1 VSRPVKITLGGQ
13 KLSLRTDAKPRYI
26 KELAEYVNSKI
37 ERARAPGKIA
47 TTQSLAL
54 LAAMTIAD
62 ELFQAR
68 EEKEQ
73 LERQVRERTQ
83 RILRYLQAEEE
94 QQHRASASASALA
107 QSELVE

>member
-1 VSRPVKITLGGQ
+1 MSRPVKITLGGQ

-26 KELAEYVNSKI
+26 KELADYVNDKI
-37 ERARAPGKIA
+37 DEARAPGKIA

-62 ELFQAR
+62 ELFQLR
-68 EEKEQ
+68 EEKER

-83 RILRYLQAEEE
+83 RILRYLDAEEE
-94 QQHRASASASALA
+94 NRAAAAGSA
-107 QSELVE
+107 QTELVE

>member
-1 VSRPVKITLGGQ
+1 VSRSVKVSLGGQ

-26 KELAEYVNSKI
+26 KELADYVNGKI
-37 ERARAPGKIA
+37 EQARSSGKIA

-68 EEKEQ
+68 DQKEQ
-73 LERQVRERTQ
+73 LERHVRERMR
-83 RILRYLQAEEE
+83 RILRYLEADDAQ
-94 QQHRASASASALA
+94 RADAL

>member
-1 VSRPVKITLGGQ
+1 MSRPVKITLGGQ

-26 KELAEYVNSKI
+26 KELADYVN
-37 ERARAPGKIA
+37 RAINQARSSGKIA

-68 EEKEQ
+68 EEKER
-73 LERQVRERTQ
+73 LEREVRERTR

-94 QQHRASASASALA
+94 RRTGADSAV

>member
-1 VSRPVKITLGGQ
+1 MSRSVKISLAGH

-26 KELAEYVNSKI
+26 KELADYVNTKI
-37 ERARAPGKIA
+37 EQARSSGKIA

-68 EEKEQ
+68 EEKDR
-73 LERQVRERTQ
+73 LERQVRERTR
-83 RILRYLQAEEE
+83 RILRYLEAEDE
-94 QQHRASASASALA
+94 L

>member
-26 KELAEYVNSKI
+26 KELADYVNDKI
-37 ERARAPGKIA
+37 DEARAPGKIA

-62 ELFQAR
+62 ELFQLR
-68 EEKEQ
+68 EEKER

-83 RILRYLQAEEE
+83 RILRYLEAEEE
-94 QQHRASASASALA
+94 HRATAAAGSA
-107 QSELVE
+107 QTELVE

>member
-26 KELAEYVNSKI
+26 KELADYVNAKI
-37 ERARAPGKIA
+37 EQARAPGKIA

-68 EEKEQ
+68 EDKDR
-73 LERQVRERTQ
+73 LEREVRERTK

-94 QQHRASASASALA
+94 QQHRTASALA

>member
-1 VSRPVKITLGGQ
+1 MSRPVKITLGGQ

-26 KELAEYVNSKI
+26 KELADYVNEKI
-37 ERARAPGKIA
+37 EQTRSPGKIA

-68 EEKEQ
+68 AERER
-73 LERQVRERTQ
+73 LEREVRERTR
-83 RILRYLQAEEE
+83 RILRYLDAEEDS
-94 QQHRASASASALA
+94 RAGLASAI

>member
-1 VSRPVKITLGGQ
+1 MSRPVKITLGGQ

-26 KELAEYVNSKI
+26 KELADYVNSKI
-37 ERARAPGKIA
+37 DQARSSGKIA

-62 ELFQAR
+62 ELFQALGER
-68 EEKEQ
+68 ER

-83 RILRYLQAEEE
+83 RILRYLEAEEE
-94 QQHRASASASALA
+94 HRAAAAA
-107 QSELVE
+107 IQSELVE

>member
-26 KELAEYVNSKI
+26 KELADYVNGKI
-37 ERARAPGKIA
+37 DQARSSGKIA

-68 EEKEQ
+68 EDKDR
-73 LERQVRERTQ
+73 LERQVRERTR
-83 RILRYLQAEEE
+83 RILRYLEAEEE
-94 QQHRASASASALA
+94 RAAAGAIA

>member
-1 VSRPVKITLGGQ
+1 MSRPVKITLGGQ

-26 KELAEYVNSKI
+26 KELADYVNDKI
-37 ERARAPGKIA
+37 DEARAPGKIA

-62 ELFQAR
+62 ELFQLR
-68 EEKEQ
+68 EEKER

-83 RILRYLQAEEE
+83 RILRYLEAEEE
-94 QQHRASASASALA
+94 NRAAAAGSA
-107 QSELVE
+107 QTELVE

>member
-1 VSRPVKITLGGQ
+1 VSRSVKISLAGQ

-26 KELAEYVNSKI
+26 KELADYVNSKI
-37 ERARAPGKIA
+37 DQARATGKIA

-68 EEKEQ
+68 EDKERF
-73 LERQVRERTQ
+73 ERQVRERTQ
-83 RILRYLQAEEE
+83 RILRYLDAEEA
-94 QQHRASASASALA
+94 ASSTG
-107 QSELVE
+107 

>member
-1 VSRPVKITLGGQ
+1 MSRSVKISLAGQ

-26 KELAEYVNSKI
+26 KELADYVNTKI
-37 ERARAPGKIA
+37 DQARASGKIA

-68 EEKEQ
+68 EDKERF
-73 LERQVRERTQ
+73 ERQVRERTQ
-83 RILRYLQAEEE
+83 RILRYLDAEEA
-94 QQHRASASASALA
+94 ASSTG
-107 QSELVE
+107 

>member
-26 KELAEYVNSKI
+26 KELADYVNDKI
-37 ERARAPGKIA
+37 DQARSSGKIA

-68 EEKEQ
+68 EDKDR
-73 LERQVRERTQ
+73 LERQVRERTR
-83 RILRYLQAEEE
+83 RILRYLEAEEE
-94 QQHRASASASALA
+94 RAAAGAA
-107 QSELVE
+107 VQCELFE

>member
-1 VSRPVKITLGGQ
+1 MSRSVKISLAGQ

-26 KELAEYVNSKI
+26 KELADYVNSKI
-37 ERARAPGKIA
+37 DQARATGKIA

-68 EEKEQ
+68 EDKERF
-73 LERQVRERTQ
+73 ERQVRERTQ
-83 RILRYLQAEEE
+83 RILRYLDAEEA
-94 QQHRASASASALA
+94 ASSTG
-107 QSELVE
+107 

>member
-1 VSRPVKITLGGQ
+1 MSRSVKISLGGQ

-26 KELAEYVNSKI
+26 KELADYVNAKI
-37 ERARAPGKIA
+37 EQARSSGKIA

-68 EEKEQ
+68 EEKVE
-73 LERQVRERTQ
+73 LERQVRERTR
-83 RILRYLQAEEE
+83 RILRYLEADEAL
-94 QQHRASASASALA
+94 RADAV